1 MKDSVRKIDCRLFQL
16 VVVRG
21 KDANDVLS
29 FVDDP
34 LVHLDIRQTWS
45 SPSEPNTP
53 RYADKISFVQ
63 NPPKI
68 PVVVRIKMSHS

>member
-34 LVHLDIRQTWS
+34 LVHLDIRQT
-45 SPSEPNTP
+45 
-53 RYADKISFVQ
+53 
-63 NPPKI
+63 
-68 PVVVRIKMSHS
+68 